1 MNRALR
7 FFNRATVLL
16 SGMLLVAPVLAQ
28 ETNSE
33 DELLPPDNWYQVEVI
48 LFTQQGNLGGETPPQ
63 EYRTEFPD
71 NWLELVDP
79 NMPEQENGLPLAA
92 GALLAAT
99 ETEFPDQRLI
109 PLVSVQDPAL
119 SNQAGGSDIIDDS
132 DNPSADDLV
141 SELGNLTTDYEPQY
155 EAPFRLV
162 DAEFRDLNE
171 SATALDRRQ
180 YNVVFHEAWRFPA
193 QGEDLDPWIIIKAG
207 QSLEGR
213 YQIEGALRFYKSR
226 FLHFQPNLWLLE
238 FANDNDQLIELPD
251 FPVKAPSVDAEI
263 ELSEAFSNFEINDL
277 DSIFETLA
285 VAEETSQPIVI
296 NDTITQSTRPFT
308 EIEYPSTQQTNPL
321 GLSAPLDDLA
331 PLLIS
336 ERNRDKKYPVAS
348 VWVLDR
354 SKRIDENEIYYID
367 HPQMGAIVTIKSHS
381 PELLNPLPAATD
393 ETIEAGEVDNKNEP
407 LVAD

>member
-1 MNRALR
+1 
-7 FFNRATVLL
+7 
-16 SGMLLVAPVLAQ
+16 
-28 ETNSE
+28 
-33 DELLPPDNWYQVEVI
+33 
-48 LFTQQGNLGGETPPQ
+48 
-63 EYRTEFPD
+63 
-71 NWLELVDP
+71 
-79 NMPEQENGLPLAA
+79 
-92 GALLAAT
+92 
-99 ETEFPDQRLI
+99 
-109 PLVSVQDPAL
+109 
-119 SNQAGGSDIIDDS
+119 
-132 DNPSADDLV
+132 
-141 SELGNLTTDYEPQY
+141 
-155 EAPFRLV
+155 PFRLV

-193 QGEDLDPWIIIKAG
+193 QGEENDPWIIIKAG

-277 DSIFETLA
+277 DAAPNDLDSVFETLA

-367 HPQMGAIVTIKSHS
+367 HPQMGAIVTIKSYS

-393 ETIEAGEVDNKNEP
+393 ETIEAGEVDDKNEP